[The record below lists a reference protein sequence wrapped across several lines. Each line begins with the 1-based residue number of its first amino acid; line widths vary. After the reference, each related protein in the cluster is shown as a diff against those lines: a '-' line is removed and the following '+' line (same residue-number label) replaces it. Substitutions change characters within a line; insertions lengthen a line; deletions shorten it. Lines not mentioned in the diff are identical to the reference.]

1 MFKKLKL
8 RMRLLLMGITLTALP
23 LIFALSVVIIQNKQ
37 STATAREE
45 SMRLADADFSHLVQ
59 SVYTLATT
67 QQELI
72 EKEIAS
78 SLNVAEDIARKK
90 GGINLSEETV
100 NWDAVNQL
108 SSEKLTIALPKMQ
121 VGDEW
126 LGQIKEKEMVVPVVD
141 EVKNLV
147 TTTCT
152 IFQKMNDAGD
162 MLRVATNVMKA
173 DGKRAIGTFIPSKNP
188 DGTASAVIQ
197 AVMKGET
204 YVGRAFVVNAWYIT
218 AYKPIINASK
228 QIVGMLFVG
237 VPQESTVS
245 LRKAIMEIV
254 VGKTGN
260 VEVLDG
266 KGAYVISQGGTN
278 DGKVVLD
285 KVDADG
291 QPYIKK
297 IIEGAMALGSGK
309 VGDLQATWKEDGGR
323 QSRVRLYKYSYFKK
337 WDWVILAGTYQDEI
351 LGSAHLIEEKAQ
363 KSMYTMIG
371 LILLSIGVAAIIW
384 FFVARGIAR
393 PVQNAANRLRD
404 IAEGE
409 GDLTM
414 RLEQTSNDE
423 IGEMGRWFNV
433 FVEKLQG
440 IISQVS
446 SNTVEV
452 EKSSHQLL
460 DISADMAEKSD
471 EATSRAGN
479 VAAAAEEMSSNLT
492 AVAASME
499 ESSTNTS
506 MVSNAAEQMASTF
519 SAIVENVESAS
530 AISGKAVEQT
540 NGTASK
546 MAVLGQAAIS
556 IGKVTETITEI
567 SEQTN
572 LLALNATIEAARAGD
587 AGKGFAVVANEIKDL
602 ARQTAIATLDIKK
615 QIESIQATTSETVQ
629 EIDQIAEVITRV
641 NAIVSSISGDI
652 ESQSVTTREIA
663 ENISQASI
671 GIQEVNQNVGL
682 SSQVATQMAED
693 IAMVNAASE
702 AIAGS
707 SNSVKESAKQ
717 LQAMAGE
724 LSRLVG
730 SFKVR

>member
-8 RMRLLLMGITLTALP
+8 QMRLLLVGITLTALP
-23 LIFALSVVIIQNKQ
+23 LIFALSVVIVQNKQ

-90 GGINLSEETV
+90 GGVNLSEETV
-100 NWDAVNQL
+100 SWDAVNQL

-121 VGDEW
+121 VGSEW
-126 LGQIKEKEMVVPVVD
+126 LGQIKEKDAVVPVVD

-147 TTTCT
+147 NTTCT

-162 MLRVATNVMKA
+162 MLRVATNVMKT

-204 YVGRAFVVNAWYIT
+204 FVGRAFVVNAWYIT

-266 KGAYVISQGGTN
+266 KGAYVISQGGTA

-291 QPYIKK
+291 QPYMKK
-297 IIEGAMALGSGK
+297 IIEGAMALGPGK
-309 VGDLQATWKEDGGR
+309 VGDLQVSWKDESGR

-337 WDWVILAGTYQDEI
+337 WDWVIVAGTFQDEI
-351 LGSAHLIEEKAQ
+351 LGSAQLIEEKAQ

-414 RLEQTSNDE
+414 RLEQNRNDE
-423 IGEMGRWFNV
+423 IGEMARWFNV
-433 FVEKLQG
+433 FVTKLQG

-471 EATSRAGN
+471 EATSRAGS
-479 VAAAAEEMSSNLT
+479 VAAAAEEMSSNLN

-519 SAIVENVESAS
+519 SSIVENVEAAS

-540 NGTASK
+540 NGTAGK

-641 NAIVSSISGDI
+641 NSIVSSISGDI
-652 ESQSVTTREIA
+652 EAQSVTTREIA
-663 ENISQASI
+663 ENISQASV

-717 LQAMAGE
+717 LQGMAGE

-730 SFKVR
+730 SFKVE